1 MFDRPPVS
9 PHDSMA
15 SSADFAP
22 QSDADPAQDNGVER
36 LCAAYDALI
45 AGGAE
50 LSEEAATELTGMA
63 GIYDLDTDRP
73 HAEIW
78 RDLRAVLVRQAP
90 QQPAGSS
97 EPVLGAASTE
107 AQGDDAVAP
116 APAPV
121 ADHPLTLLLVE
132 DDPEMAADLT
142 ATLSEAGHSIVGP
155 FHDGAAAEAAAGLHA
170 IDLALLDINLSGDM
184 TGVDLAQTLKSRWDV
199 PVLFLTGDVT
209 TAARHADL
217 AEALVLKPYTG
228 RDVLDAVARAA
239 RSPAGMGQ
247 AGMDQAGSDQT

>member
-9 PHDSMA
+9 TNP
-15 SSADFAP
+15 SADFAP
-22 QSDADPAQDNGVER
+22 QTDADPAHDNGVER

-97 EPVLGAASTE
+97 EPVLGAAPAETE
-107 AQGDDAVAP
+107 TGEAT

-121 ADHPLTLLLVE
+121 TDHPLTLLLVE

-170 IDLALLDINLSGDM
+170 IDLALLDINLSGDV

-239 RSPAGMGQ
+239 RSPAGG
-247 AGMDQAGSDQT
+247 DQT